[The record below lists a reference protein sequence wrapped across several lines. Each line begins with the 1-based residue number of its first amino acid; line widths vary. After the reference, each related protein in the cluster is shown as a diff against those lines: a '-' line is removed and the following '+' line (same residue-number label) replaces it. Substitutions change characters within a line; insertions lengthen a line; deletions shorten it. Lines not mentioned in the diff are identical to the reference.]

1 MISPRLSHILPG
13 TSGDPKSRQPGSPC
27 PILPASKEPVL
38 QAKKIKGTGLP
49 GSSPPTLG
57 EGKLKVSLPRRGCWH
72 LPARLWLDSRAERL
86 HDFNRDWVFLGTS
99 PDLQALRVK
108 ALLSV
113 LLGQEAPDPHHIY
126 LSPLYL
132 SQ

>member
-13 TSGDPKSRQPGSPC
+13 TAGDPKSRQPGSPC

-38 QAKKIKGTGLP
+38 QAQKIKGTGLP

-126 LSPLYL
+126 LSPLHL